1 MIPTKTMTA
10 TNKNKLMKCIIFSHT
25 ATATVVPTSLPILHT
40 SGCCSV
46 AKTNTVVSSFS
57 NAVLTTT
64 SCATITRTVAGISS
78 VVTVA
83 KDIGITRATCG

>member
-10 TNKNKLMKCIIFSHT
+10 TNKNKLMKCIIF
-25 ATATVVPTSLPILHT
+25 
-40 SGCCSV
+40 SV